1 MITQTHRPLRTHPKT
16 PPKSAGP
23 REKHCELAGRR
34 GHPRKGR
41 REQRTYTHRDALDRD
56 ITGAANKI
64 NPCFVARSV
73 RSNSKLT
80 KRARALHYSGQMPPT
95 KSIRC
100 RLRGQR
106 CKCIHDHT
114 CIGRLSVFPYGLE
127 RLCKIV
133 HVLLNNVHVQNFQKK
148 MGNLL
153 VSWMVFYPDMMDE
166 DFRRKK
172 NTQIHSGLRE
182 KF

>member
-1 MITQTHRPLRTHPKT
+1 MITQTHRPVRTHPKT
-16 PPKSAGP
+16 PPKRAGP
-23 REKHCELAGRR
+23 SEKHCELAGRR

-41 REQRTYTHRDALDRD
+41 REQRTYTHREALDRD

-64 NPCFVARSV
+64 IPCFVARSV

-80 KRARALHYSGQMPPT
+80 KRARALKYSGQMPPT

-114 CIGRLSVFPYGLE
+114 CIGRLSV
-127 RLCKIV
+127 C
-133 HVLLNNVHVQNFQKK
+133 LLTDSSGYAKSYVYFKK
-148 MGNLL
+148 EYTFKT
-153 VSWMVFYPDMMDE
+153 S
-166 DFRRKK
+166 RRK
-172 NTQIHSGLRE
+172 SGTSWSPGWFSIRT
-182 KF
+182 